1 MCICADAV
9 RRLYPGA
16 TDSEVRKVVS
26 TWLTGS
32 RDRDNGKMEREE
44 AKKTRQAAAGTG
56 TTGRGRERKQKGRDR
71 QKIGSKSLFSP
82 EIPDRRE
89 TSDIP
94 SLPLG
99 GAGGG
104 GGGREQAPP
113 VCNLRAVIWFPF
125 PVSSLVCFCLVLLL
139 FLSCHFSANELSP
152 DFFPENSNIFCF
164 WLIDWWSL
172 I

>member
-16 TDSEVRKVVS
+16 TDSEVRKVVT

-32 RDRDNGKMEREE
+32 RDRDNGKMESEE

-56 TTGRGRERKQKGRDR
+56 TTGRGRVRKQNGLDR

-94 SLPLG
+94 GLPF
-99 GAGGG
+99 GGG
-104 GGGREQAPP
+104 GGGGGESNP
-113 VCNLRAVIWFPF
+113 LLSGISELSFDSPF
-125 PVSSLVCFCLVLLL
+125 LYPLL
-139 FLSCHFSANELSP
+139 FFSA
-152 DFFPENSNIFCF
+152 
-164 WLIDWWSL
+164 
-172 I
+172 